1 MTTNAQSPQAEK
13 SASNG
18 MSVALIGP
26 NDAHRK
32 IVARALAA
40 SNGRKV
46 HEFIDYPGNLNDL
59 AGMVEQNFD
68 FVLVDVA
75 TDESY
80 ALQIIEKLA
89 EIGQPVMAYSARTD
103 QELLMSCMR
112 AGARDFLPLPTEN
125 APEESHPEQ
134 SRPAPPPAVPVAKPA
149 VAVAPPVAA
158 RPIETKPALAQT
170 PPVARTNVK
179 PIVP

>member
-1 MTTNAQSPQAEK
+1 MIARAETSTNAQSPQAEQN
-13 SASNG
+13 ASKG

-32 IVARALAA
+32 IVARALA
-40 SNGRKV
+40 SSQGRKV

-59 AGMVEQNFD
+59 PSMVEQSFD
-68 FVLVDVA
+68 VVLVDVD

-125 APEESHPEQ
+125 APEESHPAEQ
-134 SRPAPPPAVPVAKPA
+134 IQERSRPAPPAPPVARPV
-149 VAVAPPVAA
+149 VAAAPPPVAA
-158 RPIETKPALAQT
+158 RPAE
-170 PPVARTNVK
+170 
-179 PIVP
+179 